1 MKILHNPEI
10 KKGLLVHLILAV
22 LAVTAGRLHDAY
34 TALCLLVWSAL
45 YILAYYI
52 LTGMRYRKLK
62 QLSLELD
69 SMLHNNTP
77 IDFQKYREG
86 ELSILESE
94 LSKITLRLS
103 EQAAALANDKQ
114 FLADSMADISHQI
127 RSPLTS
133 SNLILSLLMEQELSP
148 ERRRQLLRELT
159 QLLSRI
165 DWLVESLLKMS
176 KMDAG
181 TIVFQRLPVPIPKLI
196 THAAEPLLIPMELR
210 EQTLAVTP
218 AGQAYGELPKQ
229 DPDEPQKQNPGG
241 MPGHPQGSRPDSVP
255 QFPGD
260 FAWSTEAV
268 LNILKN
274 CMEHTP
280 PGGRIEVTYSQ
291 NAIYTEIAIEDN
303 GPGFDKE
310 DLPHLFERFYK
321 GKNAAEHSVGI
332 GLALARMI
340 VTQQNGTLKAEN
352 RPEGG
357 ARFVMRFYF

>member
-1 MKILHNPEI
+1 MNMIRNPELKRSLFAHI
-10 KKGLLVHLILAV
+10 LLAILAV
-22 LAVTAGRLHDAY
+22 AIGWLHNIY
-34 TALCLLVWSAL
+34 TAICLLSFSFL
-45 YILAYYI
+45 YILVHYLFTAK
-52 LTGMRYRKLK
+52 RYQNLK

-77 IDFQKYREG
+77 IDFKRYQEG

-94 LSKITLRLS
+94 LSKMTLRLS
-103 EQAAALANDKQ
+103 EQAIALANDKQ

-133 SNLILSLLMEQELSP
+133 SNLILSLLMEQELP
-148 ERRRQLLRELT
+148 TDRRRQLLRELT

-181 TIVFQRLPVPIPKLI
+181 TIIFKCRPVLVPELI
-196 THAAEPLLIPMELR
+196 RQAAEPLLIPMELR
-210 EQTLAVTP
+210 EQTLKIISGERQRLATESP
-218 AGQAYGELPKQ
+218 AAK
-229 DPDEPQKQNPGG
+229 
-241 MPGHPQGSRPDSVP
+241 PQGQRNEAPGINSNADIP
-255 QFPGD
+255 QFQGD
-260 FAWSTEAV
+260 FSWSTEAI

-280 PGGRIEVTYSQ
+280 VGGQIQVFFAQ
-291 NAIYTEIAIEDN
+291 NAIFTEIVIEDN
-303 GPGFDKE
+303 GPGFDQE

-321 GKNAAEHSVGI
+321 GKNSSENSIGI

-357 ARFVMRFYF
+357 ARFVMKFYNNAHS

>member
-1 MKILHNPEI
+1 MKLLHNPEI
-10 KKGLLVHLILAV
+10 KKGLIVHLILAIS
-22 LAVTAGRLHDAY
+22 ATTFGWLHDAY
-34 TALCLLVWSAL
+34 TALCLSLFSTLYLLV
-45 YILAYYI
+45 YYVF
-52 LTGMRYRKLK
+52 TGARYRKLQ

-77 IDFQKYREG
+77 IEFEKYREG

-94 LSKITLRLS
+94 LSKMTLRLS
-103 EQAAALANDKQ
+103 EQAAALTKEKQ

-133 SNLILSLLMEQELSP
+133 SNLILSLLMEQELP
-148 ERRRQLLRELT
+148 MERRRQLLQELT

-165 DWLVESLLKMS
+165 DWLVESMLKLA

-181 TIVFQRLPVPIPKLI
+181 TITFNRAPVSVPQLLR
-196 THAAEPLLIPMELR
+196 HAAEPLLIPMELR
-210 EQTLAVTP
+210 EQTLDIIAANQPVSHISENNNT
-218 AGQAYGELPKQ
+218 AAF
-229 DPDEPQKQNPGG
+229 
-241 MPGHPQGSRPDSVP
+241 P

-260 FAWSTEAV
+260 FSWTTEAV

-280 PGGRIEVTYSQ
+280 VGGRIQVSYAQ
-291 NAIYTEIAIEDN
+291 NAIYTEIVIEDN
-303 GPGFDKE
+303 GNGFDKD

-321 GKNAAEHSVGI
+321 GKNASEHSAGI

-357 ARFVMRFYF
+357 AKFIMKFYF

>member
-1 MKILHNPEI
+1 MNMIRNPEI
-10 KKGLLVHLILAV
+10 QKSLLIHMLLAV
-22 LAVTAGRLHDAY
+22 LAVTVGWFHDIY
-34 TALCLLVWSAL
+34 TALCLLLFSAL
-45 YILAYYI
+45 YILTHY
-52 LTGMRYRKLK
+52 LFTVNRYRKLK

-69 SMLHNNTP
+69 SMLHNDAP
-77 IDFQKYREG
+77 INFQRYREG

-94 LSKITLRLS
+94 LSKMTLRLG
-103 EQAAALANDKQ
+103 EQATALANDKQ

-148 ERRRQLLRELT
+148 ERRSQLLRELM

-181 TIVFQRLPVPIPKLI
+181 TVTFKCRPVAVPELLRQ
-196 THAAEPLLIPMELR
+196 AAEPLLIPMELR
-210 EQTLAVTP
+210 EQTLEIIPGKRRRLAAESP
-218 AGQAYGELPKQ
+218 AAKPPEQRREA
-229 DPDEPQKQNPGG
+229 PGI
-241 MPGHPQGSRPDSVP
+241 HTNTDIP
-255 QFPGD
+255 QFQGD
-260 FAWSTEAV
+260 FTWSTEAI

-280 PGGRIEVTYSQ
+280 IGGQIQVSFSQ
-291 NAIYTEIAIEDN
+291 NAIFTEIVIEDN
-303 GPGFDKE
+303 GPGFAKE

-321 GKNAAEHSVGI
+321 GRNASENSVGI

-357 ARFVMRFYF
+357 AKFVIKFYKKSQ

>member
-1 MKILHNPEI
+1 MNIIRNPEI
-10 KKGLLVHLILAV
+10 QKSLLVHVALAI
-22 LAVTAGRLHDAY
+22 LAVTAGWFHDRY
-34 TALCLLVWSAL
+34 TALCLLLFSVF
-45 YILAYYI
+45 YILAHY
-52 LTGMRYRKLK
+52 LFTMSRYRKLK

-77 IDFQKYREG
+77 IDFQRYREG

-94 LSKITLRLS
+94 LSKMTLRLS

-127 RSPLTS
+127 RSPLTA
-133 SNLILSLLMEQELSP
+133 SNLILTLLMEQELSA

-165 DWLVESLLKMS
+165 DWLVESLLKIS

-181 TIVFQRLPVPIPKLI
+181 TIVFKRLPISVPELI
-196 THAAEPLLIPMELR
+196 KQAAEPLSIPMELR
-210 EQTLAVTP
+210 EQTLDIVP
-218 AGQAYGELPKQ
+218 VKS
-229 DPDEPQKQNPGG
+229 QKQ
-241 MPGHPQGSRPDSVP
+241 STDAP
-255 QFPGD
+255 QFLGD
-260 FAWSTEAV
+260 FTWSAEAI

-280 PGGRIEVTYSQ
+280 AGGKIQVSFSQ
-291 NAIYTEIAIEDN
+291 NAIYTQIMIEDN
-303 GPGFDKE
+303 GAGFDKE

-321 GKNAAEHSVGI
+321 GKNASAHSVGI

-357 ARFVMRFYF
+357 ARFVMKFYTNHD

>member
-10 KKGLLVHLILAV
+10 KKGMLVHLILAV
-22 LAVTAGRLHDAY
+22 LAVSAGWLHDAY
-34 TALCLLVWSAL
+34 TAFCLLAFSVL
-45 YILAYYI
+45 YILVYYI
-52 LTGMRYRKLK
+52 FTGMRYQKLK

-77 IDFQKYREG
+77 IEFQKYREG

-133 SNLILSLLMEQELSP
+133 SNLILSLLKEQDLP
-148 ERRRQLLRELT
+148 PGRRQKLLRELT

-181 TIVFQRLPVPIPKLI
+181 TVTFQHLPVSVLELI
-196 THAAEPLLIPMELR
+196 KQAAEPLLIPMELR
-210 EQTLAVTP
+210 EQTLDII
-218 AGQAYGELPKQ
+218 PKEAPLNAS
-229 DPDEPQKQNPGG
+229 D
-241 MPGHPQGSRPDSVP
+241 GHGPLTP
-255 QFPGD
+255 QFFGD
-260 FAWSTEAV
+260 LAWSTEAL

-274 CMEHTP
+274 CMENTP
-280 PGGRIEVTYSQ
+280 AGGQIQVSFSQ
-291 NAIYTEIAIEDN
+291 NALFTEIVIEDN
-303 GPGFDKE
+303 GPGFTKE

-321 GKNAAEHSVGI
+321 GKNASEHSVGI

-340 VTQQNGTLKAEN
+340 ITQQNGTLKAEN
-352 RPEGG
+352 RAEGG
-357 ARFVMRFYF
+357 ARFIIKMYV

>member
-1 MKILHNPEI
+1 MNILRNPEI
-10 KKGLLVHLILAV
+10 KKSLLIHSILAV
-22 LAVTAGRLHDAY
+22 FAVTAGWLHDSC
-34 TALCLLVWSAL
+34 TAFCLLLFSIL
-45 YILAYYI
+45 YILTHYI
-52 LTGMRYRKLK
+52 FTGMRYRKLR
-62 QLSLELD
+62 QLSLDLD
-69 SMLHNNTP
+69 SMLHNNIP
-77 IDFQKYREG
+77 IDFQRYREG

-94 LSKITLRLS
+94 LSKMTLRLS
-103 EQAAALANDKQ
+103 EQAAALADDKQ

-148 ERRRQLLRELT
+148 ERRKQLLRELT

-181 TIVFQRLPVPIPKLI
+181 TAYFKHLPVSVPELI
-196 THAAEPLLIPMELR
+196 KQASEPLLIPMELR
-210 EQTLAVTP
+210 EQTLEINNQNQT
-218 AGQAYGELPKQ
+218 GEP
-229 DPDEPQKQNPGG
+229 
-241 MPGHPQGSRPDSVP
+241 P
-255 QFPGD
+255 QFQGD
-260 FAWSTEAV
+260 FAWSMEAV
-268 LNILKN
+268 LNVLKN

-280 PGGRIEVTYSQ
+280 IGGCIRVSFSQ
-291 NAIYTEIAIEDN
+291 NAIYTEIIIEDN
-303 GPGFDKE
+303 GPGFDSE

-321 GKNAAEHSVGI
+321 GKDASEHSVGI

-357 ARFVMRFYF
+357 ARFLLKFYP